1 MLKLLKR
8 ITMMTTLL
16 FVLTVCAGFTDTSS
30 VVEAKE
36 NSDIVLEGKVTEQ
49 LVIDSEDDVTVTL
62 KNVTASMQTSIISVE
77 NANSVTIVVEGENNL
92 TTTGTDVNTID
103 SKDDLII
110 TGTGTLNIQSND
122 NGIKSNDDL
131 TVESGTLNITAGSD
145 GLKANETLTINGGT
159 MDIEASEGLEA
170 TEIIINDGFINIAAL
185 DDGINASQKSDSK
198 SALIEINGGEITIEM
213 GMGDTD
219 AVDSNGDL
227 YINGGTLTISAQS
240 PFDYD
245 GIGELNGGTVIV
257 NGQEINQ
264 LTNQMMGGMEGPMQ
278 GMDQNQGQQNNPM
291 QGFKRW

>member
-1 MLKLLKR
+1 MFKQVKK
-8 ITMMTTLL
+8 ITVLTMLL
-16 FVLTVCAGFTDTSS
+16 FVLTACAGFTGTSS

-36 NSDIVLEGKVTEQ
+36 QGNIVLEGKVTEQ

-62 KNVTASMQTSIISVE
+62 KNVDATMQTSIISVE
-77 NANSVTIVVEGENNL
+77 NANSVTIVIEGENNL
-92 TTTGTDVNTID
+92 TTTGSDTNTID
-103 SKDDLII
+103 SKDDLMI
-110 TGTGTLNIQSND
+110 TGTGTLNINSVD

-159 MDIEASEGLEA
+159 MDIEAREALEA
-170 TEIIINDGFINIAAL
+170 TEIILNDGTINITAS
-185 DDGINASQKSDSK
+185 DDAINASYKSDSK
-198 SALIEINGGEITIEM
+198 PPMIEMNGGDITIEM
-213 GMGDTD
+213 MQGDTD
-219 AVDSNGDL
+219 ALDSNGDL

-257 NGQEINQ
+257 NGQKINQ

-278 GMDQNQGQQNNPM
+278 GNGQEMEPM
-291 QGFKRW
+291 QGFRR